1 MEIRISVPN
10 DGRGNVEIH
19 FLDVDEKQNTELL
32 ESKLNK
38 PAKKPRRIVKK
49 EPRWN
54 EDKTACPYC
63 GKLLSN
69 PPTGR
74 KKRFCSDECRR
85 KWWNSNR
92 DKINKNPGAQFEIT
106 CKCCGKRFISNGNS
120 KRKYCSHD
128 CYVNY
133 RYWEGNR
140 PAREKESSLN
150 MRAPEI
156 TLICDNYPEK

>member
-10 DGRGNVEIH
+10 DGKGNVEIH
-19 FLDVDEKQNTELL
+19 LLEVEEKNAELL
-32 ESKLNK
+32 ESKLK
-38 PAKKPRRIVKK
+38 KTAKKPKPIVKM
-49 EPRWN
+49 EPRWS
-54 EDKTACPYC
+54 EGKTICPYC
-63 GKLLSN
+63 GTRLFN
-69 PPTGR
+69 PATGR

-92 DKINKNPGAQFEIT
+92 DKLNKNSEALYEIM
-106 CKCCGKRFISNGNS
+106 CEGCGKRFISYGNS

-140 PAREKESSLN
+140 PIAAGKSTLS
-150 MRAPEI
+150 MRAPVI
-156 TLICDNYPEK
+156 TLLNDNDSQ

>member
-10 DGRGNVEIH
+10 DGKGNVEIH
-19 FLDVDEKQNTELL
+19 FLEVDEKQKAELL
-32 ESKLNK
+32 ESKFSE
-38 PAKKPRRIVKK
+38 PAKKPKVKK
-49 EPRWN
+49 EPRWS

-63 GKLLSN
+63 GKQLSN

-74 KKRFCSDECRR
+74 KKRFCSDDCRR

-92 DKINKNPGAQFEIT
+92 DKLNKSPGAQYEIT
-106 CKCCGKRFISNGNS
+106 CKSCGKRFISYGNT

-133 RYWEGNR
+133 RYWKGDKPTTE
-140 PAREKESSLN
+140 PESN
-150 MRAPEI
+150 WTMRVPII
-156 TLICDNYPEK
+156 TLIGDHYPEQ